1 MKKIYDTIETI
12 KELHSKRVK
21 EVKGCTTMHYA
32 IIIGKHTT
40 PICSSFVNLSTIISS
55 VHAEIKAIEEYHK
68 IDHKKQFSCVI
79 LVIRLSKTLKLG
91 RSEPCQNCTNSIL
104 QSGIPI
110 NRIIYSTAEGTIK
123 WQYRKDYI
131 SLHISYGFKKLKVEN
146 NSKQNHLRKKSK
158 KSRISGSKLISHFRK
173 L

>member
-12 KELHSKRVK
+12 KEFHAKRVK

-40 PICSSFVNLSTIISS
+40 PICTNFVNLSTIISS
-55 VHAEIKAIEEYHK
+55 VHAEINAIKEYHK
-68 IDHKKQFSCVI
+68 IDCKKHFSCVI

-91 RSEPCQNCTNSIL
+91 RSEPCQNCANSIL

-110 NRIIYSTAEGTIK
+110 NKIIYSTTEGAIK
-123 WQYRKDYI
+123 WQYCKDYI
-131 SLHISYGFKKLKVEN
+131 SLHISCGFKKLKGEN
-146 NSKQNHLRKKSK
+146 NSKENLVRKKPK
-158 KSRISGSKLISHFRK
+158 KLRISDSVLISQFRK